1 MSQSLYIEQNVDG
14 GISDFRI
21 SSQSFINK
29 NCPNSRTSY
38 DTDINH
44 GTVTKLDKRNTA
56 IQKKLTTTSCQQIV
70 TYLSFFQFMVNL
82 EQSRSQIFDAWSIK
96 HTFRLSHKN
105 RTTEL
110 RHSQQSPCII
120 ALSRGTILPKN
131 AEILQKIADIS
142 KTKRVL
148 VLKDI
153 FSKTTYLCVS
163 TYRNSS
169 FYRNLTSFTQKG
181 EGG

>member
-1 MSQSLYIEQNVDG
+1 MRWGNFTLYWFSLNISKTLEAVVLAICSVSYHFIRDIHVKFRVLNLSQCLYIEQNVDG

-38 DTDINH
+38 DTDIKH

-56 IQKKLTTTSCQQIV
+56 IPKKLTTTSCQQIV

-96 HTFRLSHKN
+96 HTFTLSHKN

-120 ALSRGTILPKN
+120 PLSRGTIFAK
-131 AEILQKIADIS
+131 K
-142 KTKRVL
+142 
-148 VLKDI
+148 
-153 FSKTTYLCVS
+153 C
-163 TYRNSS
+163 
-169 FYRNLTSFTQKG
+169 
-181 EGG
+181 